1 MVPSAGQ
8 RAPVS
13 GVSRRRP
20 ATLAPP
26 PAGPGKAEIFRA
38 VPGGSRRAESQR
50 AYLAALVADPELA
63 ELRADARRSVLEVAR
78 VLARW
83 ATWRTMTAWR
93 PRARIC
99 AEVGSSRDPDRP
111 LSVSAFKSCRRWL
124 ETHGYLGLVEGGTT
138 PLFRAGVLADPCE
151 QNRCPVYVL
160 ATPRRRCRIR
170 KPADSLLVNRPLPR
184 SRRDLGIAPRARDLH
199 PKIKSKKAR
208 APRGQSD
215 LPPGASALHRCP
227 RTRSEALAVA
237 AAVQARSRHLG
248 RISAE
253 HLRHV
258 ARSFF
263 AAGWTGA
270 DVLAAID
277 HEPGGRQHGYVSGIR
292 SPGRWAAYRLG
303 LWLGPDGLPVASRSQ
318 LAAAA
323 RKRDQAD
330 QVRRRAERKA
340 PAGYA
345 EGAAAARAMLTAR
358 LAGLRSA
365 GRLPSGLPPRS
376 PRGAGPA
383 RSPQP
388 P

>member
-20 ATLAPP
+20 ATPAPP

-38 VPGGSRRAESQR
+38 VPGGSRRAQSQR
-50 AYLAALVADPELA
+50 AYLAVLVADPELA

-138 PLFRAGVLADPCE
+138 PLFRAGVLADPAE
-151 QNRCPVYVL
+151 GNRCPLYVL
-160 ATPRRRCRIR
+160 ATPRRRCRIQ
-170 KPADSLLVNRPLPR
+170 KPLDGLPVNRPLPR
-184 SRRDLGIAPRARDLH
+184 SRRDLGKALRARELH
-199 PKIKSKKAR
+199 PKIKSEKAR
-208 APRGQSD
+208 APRGQPM

-237 AAVQARSRHLG
+237 AAIQARSRHLG

-292 SPGRWAAYRLG
+292 SPGRWTAYRLG
-303 LWLGPDGLPVASRSQ
+303 LWLGPDGLPLPSRSQ
-318 LAAAA
+318 LAAAD
-323 RKRDQAD
+323 RQRVLVE
-330 QVRRRAERKA
+330 QVDRRAQRRKS
-340 PAGYA
+340 AGYA
-345 EGAAAARAMLTAR
+345 EGATTARAMLTAR
-358 LAGLRSA
+358 LAELRTA
-365 GRLPSGLPPRS
+365 DRRPFGVCGC
-376 PRGAGPA
+376 
-383 RSPQP
+383 
-388 P
+388 